1 MPARLQHAN
10 PALVL
15 SQWTFIRLR
24 ENKRGIRVLPAHLQH
39 ANPALVL
46 SQSDECPF
54 LPPSCLYHDGG
65 SLDGCRLQLL
75 ATSTSALLVSGR
87 LEALETIKIA
97 SCKLGSPSLSLT
109 KISSRSTTRT
119 RYSRLSDLLQSSA
132 ARFRK
137 SRVWGGEDSIT
148 TPNPTLPET
157 SR

>member
-1 MPARLQHAN
+1 M
-10 PALVL
+10 
-15 SQWTFIRLR
+15 
-24 ENKRGIRVLPAHLQH
+24 PAHLQH

-75 ATSTSALLVSGR
+75 ATGTSALLVSGR

-97 SCKLGSPSLSLT
+97 SCKLGSPFLSLT

-137 SRVWGGEDSIT
+137 SRVWGGRGFHYDTI
-148 TPNPTLPET
+148 PNNLEIIRGAPG
-157 SR
+157 RI